1 MQSRLL
7 PVWLAKRAKAPALAF
22 LLACIPLPL
31 ADAQQAQVPT
41 AAEWRAD
48 LAFLDT
54 TIRDVH
60 PAPFH
65 RVAEADY
72 AKAVS
77 ALDRAIPTLTPRQIA
92 VRIAAI
98 ISLLNDGHS
107 RMVLDN
113 PLFPRAQAFPVRI
126 DRFAD
131 GIRVVAVTPASRA
144 LLGARV
150 IRFGALD
157 ATAAWDSLAAIAS
170 GDNVFSR
177 WAAVPRAAT
186 IPVLLDALGISPAES
201 LALVAVSDKG
211 DTVRMTIAPAT
222 ASDDHLLFSAS
233 WNGPA
238 GATASIAHTGADA
251 PLSERH
257 RRDMYWYV
265 VQGRRLYAQ
274 VNAVGN
280 AQDSVH
286 LDGRVAKVSFAEFT
300 DSVLARLD
308 SGGIER
314 MVLDLRYNDG
324 GNNGLVKAMVA
335 GLAARPSINQRGR
348 LFVVTGRTTYS
359 AAMNF
364 TSLLEDRTAALFVG
378 ESPGGSP
385 RHYGDATRFGLPNSR
400 LSFQVS
406 TLRWEIGV
414 QPTDVRQVMEPDLS
428 APPTAS
434 ALAAGRDVAME
445 AIDAYPARTT
455 LGERLGAA
463 YKSGGLPGVRAA
475 YSASRDAARAPA
487 PWNADGQQLVRF
499 AYDAFSMAK
508 SRQDV
513 LDILAWITEVAPE
526 SADVWLA
533 KGRAHAFMGDQ
544 QAARGAYERALALRP
559 QDALIRRLVAVAKRR

>member
-1 MQSRLL
+1 MRSRLL
-7 PVWLAKRAKAPALAF
+7 PVWPARGVTAMALA
-22 LLACIPLPL
+22 LALFPVSP
-31 ADAQQAQVPT
+31 ASAQQARVPT

-48 LAFLDT
+48 LAFLDA
-54 TIRDVH
+54 TIREVH

-72 AKAVS
+72 AKAVN
-77 ALDRAIPTLTPRQIA
+77 ALDRAIPTLTGRQIA
-92 VRIAAI
+92 VRFAAI
-98 ISLLNDGHS
+98 VSLLNDGHS
-107 RMVLDN
+107 RLMLAD

-131 GIRVVAVTPASRA
+131 GIRVVAVTPAARA
-144 LLGARV
+144 LLGERLV
-150 IRFGALD
+150 RFGALD

-186 IPVLLDALGISPAES
+186 RPALLDALGISPADS
-201 LALVAVSDKG
+201 LALVAVSDGG
-211 DTVRMTIAPAT
+211 DTVRSTIAPAT
-222 ASDDHLLFSAS
+222 ASDDRLLFAAT

-238 GATASIAHTGADA
+238 GATVSIAHTGADA

-274 VNAVGN
+274 VNAVVN

-286 LDGRVAKVSFAEFT
+286 LDGRVARASFAEFT
-300 DSVLARLD
+300 ESVLARLD

-314 MVLDLRYNDG
+314 MVLDLRHNDG

-335 GLAARPSINQRGR
+335 GLAARPSINQHGR

-364 TSLLEDRTAALFVG
+364 TSLLEDRTAAVFVG

-385 RHYGDATRFGLPNSR
+385 RHYGDATRFVLPKSGLA
-400 LSFQVS
+400 FQIS

-414 QPTDVRQVMEPDLS
+414 QPTDVRQVMEPDLP
-428 APPTAS
+428 APPTAA

-445 AIDAYPARTT
+445 AIDAYPTRST
-455 LGERLGAA
+455 LSERLGAA
-463 YKSGGLPGVRAA
+463 YKTGGLPAVRST

-513 LDILAWITEVAPE
+513 LDILGWITEAAPD

-533 KGRAHAFMGDQ
+533 KGRAWAFMGDQ
-544 QAARGAYERALALRP
+544 RAARGAYERALALRP
-559 QDALIRRLVAVAKRR
+559 QDELLRRFVAVARRR